1 MPRLRDASGQAS
13 VELIAIVPLAALVVA
28 VLWQAMLTGQA
39 VWSSAGAARAAARA
53 HAVGGDPLLAARG
66 AVPGSLR
73 RGVRVRTV
81 GDGVRVGVR
90 VPLVLTGVALGSVDA
105 SAALPPQG

>member
-1 MPRLRDASGQAS
+1 MFRLHSASGQAS

-28 VLWQAMLTGQA
+28 VLWQAMLAGQA

-53 HAVGGDPLLAARG
+53 QAVGDDALKAARG

-73 RGVRVRTV
+73 RGVRVRV
-81 GDGVRVGVR
+81 IDDGVRVAVR
-90 VPLVLTGVALGSVDA
+90 VPLVLTGASLGSVDA
-105 SAALPPQG
+105 RAALPPQG